1 MGSVVGDVLGKN
13 QSPPPSPDYTGA
25 AIAQGQANLQAGQ
38 QSASLSNP
46 NIYGP
51 YGQQTVTYTPTGP
64 DGSMQPNVYQT
75 LAPSQQALL
84 NQQNA
89 LKMGLANLGSDALSR
104 VGGVM
109 STPFQ
114 FNGPDVQ
121 MSLGDA
127 GPITMSANQNG
138 RLDLSGVAKMPINAG
153 TTALQAG
160 LSRLMP
166 TLNQQRTSL
175 ETNLTNQGLRPGAEA
190 WSNAMRDQSMREND
204 LQAALVRDSLGL
216 DLTANQQGFGQAL
229 QQGQFGNQ
237 ANLTNAQ
244 FANAAQQQQFGQ
256 NQAAAQFGNQAQQ
269 QALQQ
274 ALYQRQMPL
283 NELNAMMS
291 GSQVS
296 LPQYQNYQGAN
307 VAATPVFGGAQAQ
320 GAYDQNV
327 YSNQVAQNNAMTSGL
342 VNIAAMGAYAMSD
355 QRLKSHIERVG
366 THPLGI
372 GIYEYDIFD
381 RRERGVMA
389 QEVLTVKPDAVA
401 MHPSGYLMVD
411 YAAI

>member
-269 QALQQ
+269 QAER
-274 ALYQRQMPL
+274 AER
-283 NELNAMMS
+283 
-291 GSQVS
+291 
-296 LPQYQNYQGAN
+296 
-307 VAATPVFGGAQAQ
+307 
-320 GAYDQNV
+320 D
-327 YSNQVAQNNAMTSGL
+327 
-342 VNIAAMGAYAMSD
+342 D
-355 QRLKSHIERVG
+355 ERVAG
-366 THPLGI
+366 ESAAVPELP
-372 GIYEYDIFD
+372 
-381 RRERGVMA
+381 RSERGRDAGIRWRAGSGCLRPERVFQSGRA
-389 QEVLTVKPDAVA
+389 EQRDDEWAGKYRGDGRVCHVRPTPEVA
-401 MHPSGYLMVD
+401 H
-411 YAAI
+411 